1 MKILQVSAFSFIVLN
16 LIKKAVLH
24 FLSNMMDYIKST
36 LRNKQLTTSNAD
48 SFKGKSW
55 KPLKT
60 SVFSF
65 IIVNLVNKGIL
76 HFLVTTGALFKGGG
90 KEVSPALS
98 RKLEKSALIL
108 GKSAKLWVKF
118 LI

>member
-48 SFKGKSW
+48 SLKGKSW

-76 HFLVTTGALFKGGG
+76 HFLVTTGALLKGGG